1 MTLLSI
7 IKLLMKN
14 KSNLDEQM
22 YSRQIVLLGL
32 ETMEKISKLSILIIG
47 QRGLGVEI
55 AKNIIVSGPLKV
67 SIFDPNPVEISDLG
81 SNFYLKEEDI
91 GKRRDLASLNSLI
104 ELNEYVQV
112 DFIKKN
118 YIKEIYNDIPNNF
131 NVVVVT
137 EIFPLDE
144 IIEINNICRK
154 NNIKFIYSAIC
165 GLISFVFDDFGDEH
179 IIFDEYCEKVN
190 KFKIKNIQK
199 TVDGSGL
206 VEIQLVKEGV
216 KPLIGDSVIFKE
228 VEGMTEINYEKC
240 HKIWEIKKTDSNN
253 IFMIDNISKFSDYT
267 FGGYIE
273 EKPIPK
279 KMKYSSLSKKLEIPF
294 TQEEDEF
301 LKWKQKLI
309 FIIFKSL
316 MIFKQEKKI
325 LPKKGNQE
333 HLNEILKLVD
343 KELQFY
349 KTNKNENIFN
359 NIKLDE
365 NIIKNICETAKEE
378 ICCMTSLIGGIV
390 CQEIIKST
398 GKYIPINQWA
408 IFNFLEYSDIIPNE
422 EKYLNNTEN
431 RYSDYEIIFG
441 KKIMEKI
448 QSLKIFLAG
457 AGALGCELLK
467 NLSLLGIGANNNSLN
482 SNGSILIIDDDMVE
496 LSNLNRQLLFHKKDI
511 GKYKTLIAKESADK
525 INKDLKCKALCS
537 RISSDNFHLFNNF
550 EEYDLVLSA
559 IDSNDGN
566 KYLSELCQ
574 IYEKILIK
582 GGIKGPQG
590 KVESF
595 IPKITCSLNDIDYH
609 EMPVEEVP
617 KCTRRRFPKKIE
629 ECIDNARD
637 LFEEFNRIPF
647 IYLKE
652 IVNKN
657 IFHIEKDIIK
667 ESLEKHLLLYKYLD
681 ILINKNVIN
690 NFFSVGL
697 FFFQYLFSHK
707 INKLLNDFPLDLL
720 DENSTPFWKNK
731 NPPTELKFDIDDE
744 LSFNFVFSFLK
755 IINNSLKLNF
765 DFNENYMRTKIK
777 EFLDN
782 KNNSNEYDIIKES
795 NLDLLQEKL
804 NNLLKKI
811 KNNTNLLND
820 IINIIVPEFEKDK
833 PELYHVSFIH
843 NYANLEAKSRNIPK
857 CDKFYS
863 FEYVGK
869 IGPTIITSIATVSG
883 FICLQIF
890 GLFANMMFKEN
901 SEISQNYISKKEKNE
916 SLEDEDEEEEEIKEN
931 ALHNLVFN
939 LGSNDFILEKF
950 YYPKYKDLGL
960 KVKDLPEKY
969 TNWDKIIIK
978 GGKTI
983 KELNSLLKE
992 KYGLIPTYISFID
1005 SNKLIYETQIKD
1017 KETDLKE
1024 KIKNLRKQNEIE
1036 KETDKKI
1043 EDIYL
1048 EILKNKKKKNIDNK
1062 YKYIYFEVKGKIS
1075 DTSVKLPVIKYII

>member
-1 MTLLSI
+1 
-7 IKLLMKN
+7 MKN
-14 KSNLDEQM
+14 TSNFDEQM

-47 QRGLGVEI
+47 QRGLGIEI

-67 SIFDPNPVEISDLG
+67 SIFDPNHVEISDLG

-91 GKRRDLASLNSLI
+91 GKRRDLSSLNCLI

-112 DFIKKN
+112 DYIKKN

-137 EIFPLDE
+137 EIFLLDE

-165 GLISFVFDDFGDEH
+165 GLTSFVFDDFGDEH
-179 IIFDEYCEKVN
+179 KIFDEYCEKVN
-190 KFKIKNIQK
+190 RFEIKNIQK
-199 TVDGSGL
+199 TEDGSGL
-206 VEIQLVKEGV
+206 VEIQLEKEGE

-240 HKIWEIKKTDSNN
+240 HKIWEIKAKPDSNN
-253 IFMIDNISKFSDYT
+253 IFIIDNISKFNDYT

-279 KMKYSSLSKKLEIPF
+279 KMKYSSLSKKFEIPF

-301 LKWKQKLI
+301 INWKQKLI

-333 HLNEILKLVD
+333 QLNEIINLVD

-349 KTNKNENIFN
+349 KSNKSENEIIFN
-359 NIKLDE
+359 NIQLDE
-365 NIIKNICETAKEE
+365 KIIKNICETARAE

-398 GKYIPINQWA
+398 GKYIPINQWE

-431 RYSDYEIIFG
+431 RYSDYEVIFG
-441 KKIMEKI
+441 KKIIEKI
-448 QSLKIFLAG
+448 QSLKVFLAG

-467 NLSLLGIGANNNSLN
+467 NMSLLGIGANNNSGN
-482 SNGSILIIDDDMVE
+482 SNGSVLIIDDDMVE
-496 LSNLNRQLLFHKKDI
+496 LSNLNRQFLFHKKDI

-537 RISSDNFHLFNNF
+537 RISTDNFHLFNNF
-550 EEYDLVLSA
+550 NEYDLVLSA

-566 KYLSELCQ
+566 TYLSELCQ

-582 GGIKGPQG
+582 GGIKGPKG

-609 EMPVEEVP
+609 EMHVEEVP
-617 KCTRRRFPKKIE
+617 TCTRRRFPKKIE

-637 LFEEFNRIPF
+637 LFEELNRTPF

-652 IVNKN
+652 RINKN
-657 IFHIEKDIIK
+657 IFHIEKDILK
-667 ESLEKHLLLYKYLD
+667 ESLEKHLLVYKYLE
-681 ILINKNVIN
+681 ILINKNDYN

-697 FFFQYLFSHK
+697 FVFQYLFSHK
-707 INKLLNDFPLDLL
+707 INILLKQFPLDLL
-720 DENSTPFWKNK
+720 EEDSTPFWKNK
-731 NPPTELKFDIDDE
+731 NSPTELKFDIDDE

-755 IINNSLKLNF
+755 IINHSLQLNF
-765 DFNENYMRTKIK
+765 DLNENYMKTKIK
-777 EFLDN
+777 EILDN
-782 KNNSNEYDIIKES
+782 KNNSNEYDIIKEL
-795 NLDLLQEKL
+795 NPDLLLEKL
-804 NNLLKKI
+804 NNLLAKI
-811 KNNTNLLND
+811 KNDTNLINE
-820 IINIIVPEFEKDK
+820 IKNIIVPEFEKDK

-843 NYANLEAKSRNIPK
+843 NYANLEAKSRKIPK

-890 GLFANMMFKEN
+890 GLFTNMMFKEN
-901 SEISQNYISKKEKNE
+901 SEISENYISKKEKGE
-916 SLEDEDEEEEEIKEN
+916 SIEDEEETKEN

-939 LGSNDFILEKF
+939 LGSNDFFLQEF
-950 YYPKYKDLGL
+950 YEPKYIDLGL

-969 TNWDKIIIK
+969 TNWDKIIFE

-983 KELNSLLKE
+983 KELNNLLKE
-992 KYGLIPTYISFID
+992 RYGLIPTLISFVD
-1005 SNKLIYETQIKD
+1005 SDYHIYETKN
-1017 KETDLKE
+1017 ENTNYKE
-1024 KIKNLRKQNEIE
+1024 KMKLRNQNKKGDKNETE
-1036 KETDKKI
+1036 KGTDKKI

-1048 EILKNKKKKNIDNK
+1048 ENLKNKTKKNIDNK
-1062 YKYIYFEVKGKIS
+1062 YKYIFIKVKGKKTDTSDTS